1 MSKYIISSFLLFSI
15 VLTFGQEKTDEIKDS
30 IVYKERYGLRVGMD
44 ISKPIRSILEESYTG
59 LELVAD
65 YRISKRFYI
74 AGEIGS
80 EEKSVVENNL
90 DFTTKGAY
98 LKLGADYNTYRN
110 WAGMENM
117 IYVGIRYGV
126 SSHEQTLNSYT
137 IYNTSQ
143 YWGEPVV
150 AEGGENGNFT
160 GLKAQWIEFQ
170 LGVKAELLRN
180 LYMGINLQLK
190 RLMSEVRPEN
200 FDNLFIPGFNKVLDD
215 NNIGVGL
222 GYSIMYQIPLYTK
235 RK

>member
-80 EEKSVVENNL
+80 EEKSVIENNL
-90 DFTTKGAY
+90 DFTTKGTY

-150 AEGGENGNFT
+150 TEGGENGNFT

-180 LYMGINLQLK
+180 LYMGVNLQLK
-190 RLMSEVRPEN
+190 RLMSEERPEN

-215 NNIGVGL
+215 NSIGVGL